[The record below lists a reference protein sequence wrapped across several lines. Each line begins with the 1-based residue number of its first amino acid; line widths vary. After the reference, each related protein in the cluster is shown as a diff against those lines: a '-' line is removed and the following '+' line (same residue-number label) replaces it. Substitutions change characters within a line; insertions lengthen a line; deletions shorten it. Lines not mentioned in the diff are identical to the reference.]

1 MSNNYAIGLLVEQHH
16 AELRNEAAQD
26 RLARLARL
34 GQSRQPRWWE
44 RLMLSRSLNRS
55 LGSATQRRLPAV
67 SAPRVGRHR
76 PTATVAAGDS
86 PC

>member
-1 MSNNYAIGLLVEQHH
+1 MSNHYAIGLLVEQHH
-16 AELRNEAAQD
+16 AELRDEAAQD
-26 RLARLARL
+26 RLARL

-44 RLMLSRSLNRS
+44 RLMLSRAQDRARAT
-55 LGSATQRRLPAV
+55 ATQRRPQPVA
-67 SAPRVGRHR
+67 APRAGQHR

>member
-1 MSNNYAIGLLVEQHH
+1 MSNHYAIGLLVEQHH

-34 GQSRQPRWWE
+34 GQSRRPRWWE
-44 RLMLSRSLNRS
+44 RLMLSRSRRTPPVDGRS
-55 LGSATQRRLPAV
+55 TGTA
-67 SAPRVGRHR
+67 
-76 PTATVAAGDS
+76 TATVAAGDS

>member
-1 MSNNYAIGLLVEQHH
+1 MSNHYAIGLLVEQHH

-26 RLARLARL
+26 RLGRLARR
-34 GQSRQPRWWE
+34 GKPRRPHWWE
-44 RLMLSRSLNRS
+44 RLMLSRSH
-55 LGSATQRRLPAV
+55 TLPTPA
-67 SAPRVGRHR
+67 HR